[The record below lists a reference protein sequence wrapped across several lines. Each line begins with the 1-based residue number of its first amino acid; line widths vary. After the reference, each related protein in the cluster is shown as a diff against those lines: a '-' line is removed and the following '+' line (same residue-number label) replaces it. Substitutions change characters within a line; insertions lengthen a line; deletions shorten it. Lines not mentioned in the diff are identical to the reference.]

1 MNKKKLLL
9 ILQSLL
15 CAALAILVA
24 CAVIGVYRE
33 GAADRAEH
41 PLDWIY
47 TREATAERLAP
58 AVPVLFV
65 SLAVT
70 AAGLVLGVRDER
82 ADRGKINEETR
93 RELAAS
99 RTREPGEAVKKERR
113 RRTLRIVLLAAAL
126 LLILAGIRNGS
137 ARDVL
142 VKAVGICTECVGLG

>member
-15 CAALAILVA
+15 CAALAVLLVS
-24 CAVIGVYRE
+24 AVIGLYLD
-33 GAADRAEH
+33 GAADRAER

-47 TREATAERLAP
+47 TREKTAERLAP
-58 AVPVLFV
+58 AVPVLFA

-70 AAGLVLGVRDER
+70 AAGLLLGVRDER
-82 ADRGKINEETR
+82 ADKGRISPETR
-93 RELAAS
+93 RELTAS
-99 RTREPGEAVKKERR
+99 RAQEPGDAVKKERR

-126 LLILAGIRNGS
+126 LLILAGIRNGG

-142 VKAVGICTECVGLG
+142 VKAVGICTEGVGRG